1 MMTMKEPEK
10 IGNAILEA
18 LGKMGFTERLKR
30 QSAVT
35 KWPELV
41 GETIA
46 KETEALRIDGD
57 TLVVRVY
64 KAAWRQQLV
73 YFKEELLA
81 KLKAEL
87 GDDSVE
93 DIRFV

>member
-1 MMTMKEPEK
+1 MKEPER
-10 IGNAILEA
+10 IGNAILET
-18 LGKMGFTERLKR
+18 LGRMGFTERLKK
-30 QSAVT
+30 QSAVM
-35 KWPELV
+35 KWPEMV

-57 TLVVRVY
+57 TLVVKVY
-64 KAAWRQQLV
+64 QAAWRQQLV
-73 YFKEELLA
+73 YFKEELLL
-81 KLKAEL
+81 KLRGEL

>member
-1 MMTMKEPEK
+1 LWRICLSTGHK
-10 IGNAILEA
+10 GNTFL
-18 LGKMGFTERLKR
+18 
-30 QSAVT
+30 
-35 KWPELV
+35 
-41 GETIA
+41 A

-57 TLVVRVY
+57 TLVVRVHQ
-64 KAAWRQQLV
+64 AAWRQQLT
-73 YFKEELLA
+73 YFREELLA

>member
-1 MMTMKEPEK
+1 MIVKEPEK

-18 LGKMGFTERLKR
+18 LGKMGFTERLRK

-41 GETIA
+41 GGTIA
-46 KETEALRIDGD
+46 KQTEALRIDGD
-57 TLVVRVY
+57 TLVVKVY
-64 KAAWRQQLV
+64 QAAWRQQLV
-73 YFKEELLA
+73 YFKEELLE
-81 KLKAEL
+81 KLRGEL
-87 GDDSVE
+87 GPDSVE